1 MLGGEHCTEPNHAV
15 HAHVTPGHL
24 RLSKGVRSSAD
35 SPRNRSALNYRE
47 AFVCL
52 ATSGSAGARPPESA
66 RWPRGRLRSPPRPG
80 APRSGQ
86 AACASPAAPSPSWGG
101 PQTVLEVSSPRG
113 WEGAPRSLHGQPPRS
128 PVPSLA
134 ERNLRLIA
142 RGSAWKAQRG
152 PAGCRVPRGPQA
164 CVPPRRGLGDTRGRV
179 APALW
184 RSLGGLRLARRV
196 AGLARDSP
204 ATALDAGAAPVAR
217 GRAGGGHSP

>member
-1 MLGGEHCTEPNHAV
+1 MLSGEHCTELNHAV
-15 HAHVTPGHL
+15 HAHVTPRHL
-24 RLSKGVRSSAD
+24 RLSKGVRSWAD

-113 WEGAPRSLHGQPPRS
+113 WEGAPRSLHGQPP
-128 PVPSLA
+128 VPGRVPRRAKPLPLRA
-134 ERNLRLIA
+134 RLRLESTA
-142 RGSAWKAQRG
+142 RPRGVPG
-152 PAGCRVPRGPQA
+152 PAGASGLCPSAEGPWLHPGARGTRAVAEPRGTALSAPGRR
-164 CVPPRRGLGDTRGRV
+164 PRSRRSGHGPGR
-179 APALW
+179 W
-184 RSLGGLRLARRV
+184 RSPSGKRSRV
-196 AGLARDSP
+196 
-204 ATALDAGAAPVAR
+204 
-217 GRAGGGHSP
+217 GGHSP